1 MFMAESFVI
10 EWPLDFGI
18 ILSKPI
24 LVSSRSEATSAV
36 VSCRVSLTS
45 CNFFT
50 GSSVLGQVFLVNLF
64 WSLEF
69 YFGANLHRR
78 PFTIRHR

>member
-1 MFMAESFVI
+1 MFMAESFGI
-10 EWPLDFGI
+10 KWPLDFGI

-24 LVSSRSEATSAV
+24 LVSALVKPATSAV

-45 CNFFT
+45 CDFFT

-69 YFGANLHRR
+69 YFGANLH
-78 PFTIRHR
+78 